1 MRSCGGVLEGGDDG
15 GEGVGGGHDAGEQQE
30 AAGVSGGL
38 LGLELCTAGVVC
50 GGVGG
55 EGELVA
61 LFGVQLHG
69 LAGEFLLFHCLLVGL
84 WLVGEAF
91 AGSPCTQRQGLQ
103 FAYQFAAFALT
114 TQHEEYMHSGN
125 PTATGGGSARP
136 AFIFQPLHGKD
147 LLLICVHIFGIL
159 FSLLV
164 TITSEQEENYH
175 SITSNASTKLPISKN
190 FFQFAPFGASRWE
203 NSATNS

>member
-1 MRSCGGVLEGGDDG
+1 MQLCRNARRQRCHAPALWHSCGRAAPSRAKEESGSRNRRRSGFRCVCFGSLGWSLVGD
-15 GEGVGGGHDAGEQQE
+15 A
-30 AAGVSGGL
+30 
-38 LGLELCTAGVVC
+38 
-50 GGVGG
+50 
-55 EGELVA
+55 
-61 LFGVQLHG
+61 
-69 LAGEFLLFHCLLVGL
+69 LAGC
-84 WLVGEAF
+84 
-91 AGSPCTQRQGLQ
+91 PCTQRQGLQ
-103 FAYQFAAFALT
+103 FAYQFSTFSLT

-125 PTATGGGSARP
+125 TTATGGGSARP

-164 TITSEQEENYH
+164 IITSEQEKNYH

-190 FFQFAPFGASRWE
+190 FFQFAPFSASRWE